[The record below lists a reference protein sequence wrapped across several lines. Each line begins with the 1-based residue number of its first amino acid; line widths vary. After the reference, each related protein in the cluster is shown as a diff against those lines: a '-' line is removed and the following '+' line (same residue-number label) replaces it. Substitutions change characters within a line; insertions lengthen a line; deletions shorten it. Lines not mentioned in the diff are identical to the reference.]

1 MSSNPATKVLINV
14 VLMLGLVQ
22 LSQRLGIGEKEE
34 LVPLVRL
41 AFTLTAAITTI
52 TMLLIKSR
60 IKSRADTTPLRFT
73 PLAPP
78 GVRPVTATVYHYDL
92 MQHEAMFKQHM
103 MSMGLMGA
111 VHAWG
116 GFVQPLFLQV
126 FLPWKLLWEHNL
138 FQIYIR
144 GKEATGELAR
154 PWPMPSMFGTG
165 SPDPAAEKKPEQL
178 AKEKDASGEGEAEVV
193 EGEESKKDQ

>member
-60 IKSRADTTPLRFT
+60 IKSRADGTPLRFT

-165 SPDPAAEKKPEQL
+165 SPDPAAEKPEQP
-178 AKEKDASGEGEAEVV
+178 AKEKDADADASGEGAEAE
-193 EGEESKKDQ
+193 EESKKEQ